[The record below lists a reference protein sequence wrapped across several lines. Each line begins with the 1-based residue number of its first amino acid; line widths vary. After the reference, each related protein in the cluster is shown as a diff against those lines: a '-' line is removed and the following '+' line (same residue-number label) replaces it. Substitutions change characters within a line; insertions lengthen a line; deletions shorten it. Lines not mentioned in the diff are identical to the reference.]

1 MLFLLAGLN
10 EPEGKMQ
17 DLRTLSQ
24 QVKAEAEPRFFLIW
38 IAVWIVALAVLLP
51 TLG

>member
-1 MLFLLAGLN
+1 MHN
-10 EPEGKMQ
+10 
-17 DLRTLSQ
+17 LRTLSQ
-24 QVKAEAEPRFFLIW
+24 QNQAEPEPKFFLIW

>member
-1 MLFLLAGLN
+1 MRD
-10 EPEGKMQ
+10 Q
-17 DLRTLSQ
+17 RTLTQ
-24 QVKAEAEPRFFLIW
+24 QNEAEPKCFLIW

>member
-1 MLFLLAGLN
+1 
-10 EPEGKMQ
+10 MQ
-17 DLRTLSQ
+17 YLRTLSQ
-24 QVKAEAEPRFFLIW
+24 QNETDAEPKFFLVW

>member
-1 MLFLLAGLN
+1 
-10 EPEGKMQ
+10 MQ

-24 QVKAEAEPRFFLIW
+24 QDVAEPKCFLIW

>member
-1 MLFLLAGLN
+1 M
-10 EPEGKMQ
+10 E
-17 DLRTLSQ
+17 DLKTLSQ
-24 QVKAEAEPRFFLIW
+24 QDDADAEPKCFLIW

>member
-1 MLFLLAGLN
+1 MQAPKTTAAIYED
-10 EPEGKMQ
+10 EPKC
-17 DLRTLSQ
+17 
-24 QVKAEAEPRFFLIW
+24 FLIW